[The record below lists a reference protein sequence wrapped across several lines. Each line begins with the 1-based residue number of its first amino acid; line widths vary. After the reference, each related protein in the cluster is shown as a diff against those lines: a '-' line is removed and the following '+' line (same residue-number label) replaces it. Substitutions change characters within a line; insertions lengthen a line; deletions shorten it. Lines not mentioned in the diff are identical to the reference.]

1 MPRASGSLLSHPQHL
16 VVVTTTDSSTTLVV
30 LDLVGIFVF
39 AIAGGLVAVRKGLD
53 VFGVLVLAGT
63 TGLGGGFLRDV
74 LIGAAP
80 PAALEDWRYLVVP
93 VVAGVLAF
101 VYHPALGRV
110 ERSINVLD
118 AFGLGLFCVTG
129 ALKAM
134 DYGLGP
140 VPSALMGMVTGI
152 GGGMLRDVLASRVP
166 AVFRG
171 ELYGTPALAGA
182 VVVVIG
188 THLDVPVVLVAF
200 AGAGLCTGWRLLA
213 IWRHW
218 QAPISTGPA
227 SV

>member
-1 MPRASGSLLSHPQHL
+1 M
-16 VVVTTTDSSTTLVV
+16 SSTEPTTIQVV
-30 LDLVGIFVF
+30 FDLLGIFVF
-39 AIAGGLVAVRKGLD
+39 AISGGLVAVRKGLD

-93 VVAGVLAF
+93 VAAGLLTF
-101 VYHPALGRV
+101 WSHPALGRMESTV
-110 ERSINVLD
+110 NVFD

-129 ALKAM
+129 VLKAL

-140 VPSALMGMVTGI
+140 APAALMGLVTAI
-152 GGGMLRDVLASRVP
+152 GGGVLRDLLASRVP
-166 AVFRG
+166 VIFRG
-171 ELYGTPALAGA
+171 ELYATPALAGA
-182 VVVVIG
+182 VVVVVG
-188 THLDVPVVLVAF
+188 LELDLGFQLVAF
-200 AGAGLCTGWRLLA
+200 VGGTLCIVWRLLA

-218 QAPISTGPA
+218 QAPMPTGPA

>member
-1 MPRASGSLLSHPQHL
+1 VPSTEP
-16 VVVTTTDSSTTLVV
+16 STTLVV

-39 AIAGGLVAVRKGLD
+39 AISGGLVAVRKGLD

-74 LIGAAP
+74 LIGATP
-80 PAALEDWRYLVVP
+80 PDALEDWRYLMVP
-93 VVAGVLAF
+93 VAAGLLAF
-101 VYHPALGRV
+101 WNHPALGRI
-110 ERSINVLD
+110 ERSVNVLD

-140 VPSALMGMVTGI
+140 APAALMGMVTGI
-152 GGGMLRDVLASRVP
+152 GGGMLRDLLTGRVP
-166 AVFRG
+166 TVFRG
-171 ELYGTPALAGA
+171 ELYATPALTGA
-182 VVVVIG
+182 VVVVAG
-188 THLDVPVVLVAF
+188 THLDVRMWVVALV
-200 AGAGLCTGWRLLA
+200 GGGLCTGWRLLA

-218 QAPISTGPA
+218 QAPVATGPA